1 MNDYDRWAEII
12 KEFGYEPVL
21 KPDEIIV
28 DTGYTIIMLGF
39 FEGHLIGSKS
49 IMKKEE

>member
-12 KEFGYEPVL
+12 KEFGYEPTL
-21 KPDEIIV
+21 LLDEIIV

-39 FEGHLIGSKS
+39 FEGHLIGAKS
-49 IMKKEE
+49 FTKKEE